1 MDSAE
6 RPYVFAAKIEKIWIM
21 RVIDIPRD
29 IGKTIRKMAGENS
42 KHIPVHGWIEG
53 LPFRNT
59 LVPRGGGNYRM
70 HVHSRIWRKLRID
83 AGAAVE
89 VTMLLDSEPREVVV
103 PPDLAGELANTPRA
117 LQTFNQ
123 LTAALRRH
131 IIQFVEAA
139 KQLRTRD
146 KRIQLIVKR
155 MLERDASRKNK
166 NSPPGTKKPKT
177 KKKSRK

>member
-59 LVPRGGGNYRM
+59 LVIELCNNDISYVPTKKAFSEGSYEVVNSRVQSGGGER
-70 HVHSRIWRKLRID
+70 L
-83 AGAAVE
+83 
-89 VTMLLDSEPREVVV
+89 
-103 PPDLAGELANTPRA
+103 
-117 LQTFNQ
+117 
-123 LTAALRRH
+123 
-131 IIQFVEAA
+131 VEAA
-139 KQLRTRD
+139 
-146 KRIQLIVKR
+146 VK
-155 MLERDASRKNK
+155 LLNEL
-166 NSPPGTKKPKT
+166 KP
-177 KKKSRK
+177 